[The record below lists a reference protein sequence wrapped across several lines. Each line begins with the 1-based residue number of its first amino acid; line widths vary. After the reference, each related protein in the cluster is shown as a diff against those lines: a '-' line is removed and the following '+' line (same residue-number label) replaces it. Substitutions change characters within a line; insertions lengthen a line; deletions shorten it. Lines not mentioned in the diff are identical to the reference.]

1 MKRDAMKKYYRIML
15 GAKCVYASQCFA
27 EGFIGVD
34 YEILEDLTGKL
45 PDNWK
50 EFNKA
55 FVPVYLQSHPG
66 KTKIG
71 AGLACGML
79 WTVSK
84 GLSIGDIVLSP
95 DGNGTYRVGE
105 IVGDYFFAAGQV
117 LPHRRKVRWLTV
129 EIVRDAMSEAL
140 RNSTGSIGTVSDI
153 TRYMDEIESFIG
165 GKASPA
171 IQSVDPDITD
181 PYAFAMEK
189 HLEDFLVANW
199 NQTELGREYDIY
211 EEEGEGE
218 NVGQQYP
225 TDSGPL
231 DILAISKDRK
241 RLLVVELKKGR
252 ASDVVVG
259 QILRYMGYVKDELAE
274 TSQEVHGVIIA
285 LEDDL
290 RMRRALSVVT
300 NIRFFRYQVGFKLV
314 K

>member
-1 MKRDAMKKYYRIML
+1 ML
-15 GAKCVYASQCFA
+15 GAKSAYAAQCFA
-27 EGFIGVD
+27 EGFIGAD
-34 YEILEDLTGKL
+34 YGIREDLTGKL
-45 PDNWK
+45 SDNWK

-55 FVPVYLQSHPG
+55 LIPVFLQSHPD

-84 GLSIGDIVLSP
+84 GVLIGDIVLSP

-105 IVGDYFFAAGQV
+105 VAGDYFFADGQI

-129 EIVRDAMSEAL
+129 GIGRDAMSESL
-140 RNSTGSIGTVSDI
+140 RNSAGSIGTVSDI
-153 TRYMDEIESFIG
+153 SRYADEIESFIG
-165 GKASPA
+165 GKVSSL

-211 EEEGEGE
+211 EEEGEK
-218 NVGQQYP
+218 VGQQYP

-231 DILAISKDRK
+231 DILSISKDRK

-274 TSQEVHGVIIA
+274 ASQEVHGVIIA

-290 RMRRALSVVT
+290 RMRRALSVVP
-300 NIRFFRYQVGFKLV
+300 NIRFFRYQIGFKLV